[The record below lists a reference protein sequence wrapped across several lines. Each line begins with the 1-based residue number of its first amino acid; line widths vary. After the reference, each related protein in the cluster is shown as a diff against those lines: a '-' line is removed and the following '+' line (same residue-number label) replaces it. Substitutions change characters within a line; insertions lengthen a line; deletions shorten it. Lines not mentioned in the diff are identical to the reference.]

1 MTQLTFR
8 LASTHD
14 HWFDEPATEHTL
26 VAVRLRWRHF
36 AKHHPTVV
44 EALEWAIGSLVGLT
58 ILSATLIAN
67 AQ

>member
-1 MTQLTFR
+1 MTQLSFR

-26 VAVRLRWRHF
+26 VAIRLRCRQF
-36 AKHHPTVV
+36 AKHCPAVV
-44 EALEWAIGSLVGLT
+44 EALEWAICSLVGLT
-58 ILSATLIAN
+58 MLAATLIAN